1 MQISKKELKE
11 SIKSLVAEQKADLVI
26 DFLLEELTEL
36 QLQDV
41 IKTILDPE
49 YKSKQAILADPK
61 RFISKGE
68 LAEVNK
74 TSVDVRVE
82 AGV

>member
-11 SIKSLVAEQKADLVI
+11 SIKSLVSEQDPKEVI
-26 DFLLEELTEL
+26 SFLLEELTEL

-41 IKTILDPE
+41 IKIILDPE